1 MKQKRKVAI
10 ICSIGAIIA
19 IVFGIS
25 YALFSEI
32 LLGEK
37 HYVLENNG
45 LKIYLDESKHEE
57 NIHVENMF
65 PTLDKD
71 GMKNTAYQFS
81 LVNESPVDLEYTIYL
96 KEEQIENK
104 TPSNFIRYHYTR
116 DRDDIKI
123 TRTITE
129 NIKNESY
136 YLESGIIAS
145 NTSYHYTL
153 RMWLDYNADNSA
165 MNTSYSVRLEI
176 EATQTSGVYKEAILQ
191 GTDPVLTENLIPVII
206 EDSGVVRKADINE
219 KWYAYEEKIWANA
232 VVLTDKTITYKE
244 NEQIPEENIESYF
257 VWIPRYKYKIF
268 NDTIYS
274 GLTTIENRVQE
285 IEIAFENKEMQPSDG
300 TKKDSWLTH
309 PAFTTFNSNGFWIG
323 KFESGYKGA
332 TVSTSSEVNSSDST
346 KLIIKPNAYSWR
358 NISTGNA
365 FKVSYDYL
373 REEDSHM
380 IKNSEWGAVASLQHS
395 KYGSMT
401 SVRNNNNSS
410 LKTGYAS
417 VEEPTIGFSAT
428 SVAQNLFGTESSVTL
443 PYHTETGYLAS
454 TTGNISGIYDMSGGS
469 WEHVAG
475 YNTKANTTGDKSNI
489 TNVYKD
495 FFTNDAWKKYYDRYS
510 NDSGEI
516 VKYEVGLLGDATR
529 EMGPFGGVKDTDTV
543 VRNRTSWYGDLAH
556 SISNTHPW
564 FERGGSYNNGIAAGV
579 FAFSREEGQAH
590 QNITFR
596 VVLTPQ

>member
-165 MNTSYSVRLEI
+165 MNTSYSVHLEI

-332 TVSTSSEVNSSDST
+332 TTSTSSEVNSSDST

-380 IKNSEWGAVASLQHS
+380 TKNSEWGAVAYLQHS

-401 SVRNNNNSS
+401 SVRNNNNNSYQ
-410 LKTGYAS
+410 TGYAS
-417 VEEPTIGFSAT
+417 VTEPTLGYNDGT
-428 SVAQNLFGTESSVTL
+428 SIPENPNGTTSDVTL
-443 PYHTETGYLAS
+443 LYHTPTGYTAS
-454 TTGNISGIYDMSGGS
+454 TTGNITGIYDMNGGS
-469 WEHVAG
+469 WEMVAG
-475 YNTKANTTGDKSNI
+475 YRANTYG
-489 TNVYKD
+489 
-495 FFTNDAWKKYYDRYS
+495 
-510 NDSGEI
+510 DSGFDAENI
-516 VKYEVGLLGDATR
+516 ANYQNKYFDIYNEVSEKTTYQYRILGDATG
-529 EMGPFGGVKDTDTV
+529 ELGPFGV
-543 VRNRTSWYGDLAH
+543 NRGSWYKNHAYFVG
-556 SISNTHPW
+556 TEYQW
-564 FERGGSYNNGIAAGV
+564 FSRGSYYKDPDEGSGIFGFNRSSGMPRYYDYTTRLSLAV
-579 FAFSREEGQAH
+579 
-590 QNITFR
+590 
-596 VVLTPQ
+596 